1 MPIPKVKTTKEKNYL
16 KKIYLIYGIPKIGKT
31 TIASQL
37 GSDESKVLFF
47 ATEAGHKEQEIYKW
61 YVDEEVSETDLDSG
75 EVITIVEQ
83 RDPSN
88 WLHFKSCVMEM
99 TKQNDFKCLV
109 IDTVDNLFDWCQSY
123 VRKRENIQHESDLGF
138 GKGYDMLK
146 KEFAAPIN
154 YLSQKGYGVIFLSHA
169 KENEVEE
176 NKRKFTKIETTMPNT
191 AKKIVQPLSDYILY
205 FHADETGNR
214 LVRTKATQ
222 TVTAGDRSGRLP
234 EIIPMDSKVLI
245 NHLSV

>member
-234 EIIPMDSKVLI
+234 EILPMDSKVLI